1 MAIESIN
8 SVAATAGIDRAISGT
23 SSAGSTDF
31 SVWLQQQLNAVNA
44 QIQTAETQVTQLAT
58 GQADNLHQV
67 MLSLEK
73 AKLSFELMLQV
84 RNKLLE
90 GYQEIMRMQI

>member
-1 MAIESIN
+1 MAIEAMN
-8 SVAATAGIDRAISGT
+8 SVSAVAGIDRALVGET
-23 SSAGSTDF
+23 APRSADF
-31 SVWLQQQLNAVNA
+31 SVWLEQQINAVNT
-44 QIQTAETQVTQLAT
+44 QIQTAETQVTQLAA
-58 GQADNLHQV
+58 GQTDNLHQV